1 MDTAIGDVVKDL
13 QLVLSK
19 AEYVNFLTEYLR
31 MMPALAKDISPEVM
45 NQVLN
50 DMKMSPVGEAFLVN
64 E

>member
-1 MDTAIGDVVKDL
+1 
-13 QLVLSK
+13 
-19 AEYVNFLTEYLR
+19 

>member
-1 MDTAIGDVVKDL
+1 MVKDL

-19 AEYVNFLTEYLR
+19 AEYVNFLTEYLK
-31 MMPALAKDISPEVM
+31 MMPTLAKDISPEVM

-50 DMKMSPVGEAFLVN
+50 DMKMSPVGEAFVVN